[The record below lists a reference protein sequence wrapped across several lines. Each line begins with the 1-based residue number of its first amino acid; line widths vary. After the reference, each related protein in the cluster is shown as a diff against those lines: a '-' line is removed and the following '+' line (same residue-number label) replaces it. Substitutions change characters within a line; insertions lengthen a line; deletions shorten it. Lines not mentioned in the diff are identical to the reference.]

1 VTVELFTH
9 DLGMSWVVAE
19 PMARASH
26 ALADDGRVWL
36 VDPVDDPDA
45 LAAATAL
52 GEPAGV
58 LQLLDRHARDCR
70 QIAERLGVAHLRVP
84 DAVPESPFEIV
95 PVLDLPGWR
104 EVALWW
110 PARRALIVAEAL
122 GTAPAFAVGD
132 GPVGVH
138 PMLRLLSP
146 KGLKGFGPEHLLVG
160 HGPPVSG
167 PEIGE
172 QVDRAIDHAGRDVPK
187 LLLKLPSLILAGR

>member
-1 VTVELFTH
+1 MTQIHEH
-9 DLGMSWVVAE
+9 ALGLSWVMDDA
-19 PMARASH
+19 MQRASH
-26 ALADDGRVWL
+26 ALSDGDRVWL
-36 VDPVDDPDA
+36 VDPVDD
-45 LAAATAL
+45 AAAL
-52 GEPAGV
+52 GRAATLGAPAGV
-58 LQLLDRHARDCR
+58 LQLLDRHNRDCAP
-70 QIAERLGVAHLRVP
+70 IAARLGVPHYQVPRVL
-84 DAVPESPFEIV
+84 PEAPFTCRSV
-95 PVLDLPGWR
+95 MRNRLWR

-167 PEIGE
+167 PDIGA
-172 QVDRAIDHAGRDVPK
+172 QVDRAIDHAGRDLPK

>member
-1 VTVELFTH
+1 MTQIHEH
-9 DLGMSWVVAE
+9 ALGLSWVMDDA
-19 PMARASH
+19 MQRASH
-26 ALADDGRVWL
+26 ALLDGDRVWL
-36 VDPVDDPDA
+36 IDPVDDAPA
-45 LAAATAL
+45 LERAAAL
-52 GEPAGV
+52 GAPAGV
-58 LQLLDRHARDCR
+58 VQLLDRHNRDCAA
-70 QIAERLGVAHLRVP
+70 IAARLGVPHH
-84 DAVPESPFEIV
+84 AVPRALPEAPFTCQGV
-95 PVLDLPGWR
+95 MRNRLWR

-167 PEIGE
+167 PELE
-172 QVDRAIDHAGRDVPK
+172 RQVDRAIDHAGRDVPK